1 MTFRQMRRTLL
12 QETPVAEFSA
22 TAFCGFLGLLHRA
35 AEQVP
40 RLPEPFA
47 VEYLGNHSLLL
58 SWGKPLPGRSV
69 DLTVQANPSGTFE
82 GSVVRCQ
89 PGAYADG
96 EAFSQR
102 PARLA
107 EHWHWVLYGDG
118 P

>member
-1 MTFRQMRRTLL
+1 MTFRQMRK
-12 QETPVAEFSA
+12 QIWAELPPE
-22 TAFCGFLGLLHRA
+22 CRGLVGFLGLWGLLRRA

-69 DLTVQANPSGTFE
+69 DLTVQSQPNGTFE

-102 PARLA
+102 PLRRA